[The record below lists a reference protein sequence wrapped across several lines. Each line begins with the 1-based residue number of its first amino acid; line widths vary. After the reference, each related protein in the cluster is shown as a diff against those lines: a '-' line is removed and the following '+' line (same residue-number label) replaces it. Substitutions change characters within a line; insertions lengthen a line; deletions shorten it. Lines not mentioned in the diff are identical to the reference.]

1 MSSSLLPLILSYY
14 SLSSQKDTFSQLIH
28 TGHSHSSFT
37 QLKSHRSS
45 HTEHPIDATFS
56 FPSTQTQQDHT
67 HHTTHSSSNEVF
79 SVSSSSSSMRQDN
92 TRHDKTW
99 HDKMID
105 LSKNDDKNT
114 SGNDKVRIKSPYF
127 LQKSYFIWQNN
138 TKVLIVQYMSNRCP
152 ICIQY
157 PKNTYVLLITN
168 DLSQGERMNTITS
181 LPSRLEFICHF
192 CAQDVEDTPDM
203 MMASSSIVQSTSP
216 ITPYLIWLIT
226 TYHSSHMTHHYS
238 WLSQMTYHQ

>member
-1 MSSSLLPLILSYY
+1 MQHFHSHQHKLSKTIHIIPLIRLAMKY
-14 SLSSQKDTFSQLIH
+14 SQYPHL
-28 TGHSHSSFT
+28 
-37 QLKSHRSS
+37 
-45 HTEHPIDATFS
+45 
-56 FPSTQTQQDHT
+56 
-67 HHTTHSSSNEVF
+67 HHQWDMT
-79 SVSSSSSSMRQDN
+79 RQHN
-92 TRHDKTW
+92 TRNYMTRW
-99 HDKMID
+99 LT
-105 LSKNDDKNT
+105 LSKNDNKNT

-138 TKVLIVQYMSNRCP
+138 TKVLIVQYMSNMCS
-152 ICIQY
+152 I
-157 PKNTYVLLITN
+157 PKKTLMFSWSSMTCLKVRGWIRSPVFL
-168 DLSQGERMNTITS
+168 QG
-181 LPSRLEFICHF
+181 LEFIWHL

>member
-1 MSSSLLPLILSYY
+1 MQHFHSHQHKLSKTIHIIPLIRLAMKY
-14 SLSSQKDTFSQLIH
+14 SQYPHL
-28 TGHSHSSFT
+28 
-37 QLKSHRSS
+37 
-45 HTEHPIDATFS
+45 
-56 FPSTQTQQDHT
+56 
-67 HHTTHSSSNEVF
+67 HHQWDMTRQHKTT
-79 SVSSSSSSMRQDN
+79 QDN
-92 TRHDKTW
+92 TRNYMTRW
-99 HDKMID
+99 LT
-105 LSKNDDKNT
+105 LSKNDNKNT

-181 LPSRLEFICHF
+181 LPSRLEFICHL